1 MGKIR
6 YDITANNADFI
17 AKMDQVKGEIRKTSG
32 LAKATGNDFGALGRA
47 ATAAFSTAAL
57 AGFAKEVVNVRGE
70 IQALEQSFNVL
81 AGAKGGALFE
91 EIRRFAVETPMGMQE
106 LAKGA
111 QTLLGFNI
119 EAERVMPILRQ
130 IGDISMGDAQ
140 KFNSLTLAFAQMSST
155 GKLMGQDLLQMINA
169 GFNPLSVIAEQTGK
183 SVAQLKEEMSAG
195 VISAEMVA
203 GAFAAATSEG
213 GKFNGMLEIQSKG
226 IKGMV
231 SNFEGAVEDVV
242 NTIGEQTE
250 GIITGVIGTATN
262 LVQNYEKV
270 GKAILD
276 IAIAYGAYKAA
287 VIALSVVENARYQ
300 AALVQMA
307 GMTKMQ
313 VVMDVLRKKTEALN
327 VAMAKNPYVLAGIAI
342 AGLIFG
348 IYKLITAKSA
358 EERAIERAN
367 KKMDEWNE
375 KMDQAKSKASEL
387 TTTLKSEN
395 NTILQKEQAWEQL
408 IATWPE
414 IDRMYS
420 RQQWLALST
429 AEQERVL
436 AETIEKRT
444 EAQLK
449 ANVESAK
456 AKYWAA
462 SDNYSTATAPEDKAR
477 YSTMLR
483 SADTEYKL
491 AQKALNDFLEQKR
504 KAEWEAMPTELKIV
518 SLDENIADLD
528 ANIAQIDALIAEEK
542 ARIAQ
547 TFGGFVTTS
556 PNLTNLQLQRD
567 AMERQRK
574 SKTSERNTL
583 AAQSK
588 EDIQT
593 LGEVT
598 RELLAAQAAVDK
610 AQAEYAKSG
619 TQSSLKAL
627 ENAKKRVSEL
637 SGTFENMSGITW
649 ENYRKQYQQNAE
661 KEAEEQKRIE
671 EKKKEYAVKA
681 AQELADA
688 RVAAMVDGRQKELAQ
703 LRNSYNEELAELQEE
718 WQGLISLY
726 GSEEAI
732 PQNLRNMFTE
742 KAGYKYTAFRIGED
756 AINKRYD
763 KQEADAAETAAQERD
778 RFLQQYESYT
788 MALDRIDKKYAEIR
802 KKIADE
808 GKAAGLTEE
817 QINEMLGVASQ
828 QQAQE
833 VAGVFDVDSS
843 KIVEKWQEIEDVL
856 RSTTSVFDE
865 LAQSSSGAFGDLMQ
879 LGGDVANAFAAA
891 SNGVKM
897 LKDTTQALS
906 IAEKASVIL
915 TILSAIVAVYNA
927 IANYY
932 EKQAN
937 RKADNLAD
945 EFRAYNE
952 HFTEVIKN
960 ASNATDAINAYNE
973 AVAENARIEREARVQ
988 LRKNGAGYLA
998 GMSGEELEAWKRE
1011 NMAQYNA
1018 LADYIKTNIQTIID
1032 AGGSTN
1038 DLRNQIQESF
1048 TDISFDELSSNLRN
1062 ALVEGATSATQQV
1075 EDVMRNAI
1083 AKATESA
1090 FSEELAA
1097 WYDDFYSAMVDGSL
1111 SPEEAARLKES
1122 YKAIAEG
1129 AKAQNDAAL
1138 EAAGLLEK
1146 QRSAKATA
1154 VTQASQDSIDY
1165 MNGQLTLGNH
1175 TLLGIDSKLMDANTS
1190 LTKLLSGTFS
1200 AVAHLGNIVRNTN
1213 GLPAMAEQVAM
1224 MRASLDHINTHGVKL
1239 KA

>member
-17 AKMDQVKGEIRKTSG
+17 AKMDQVKGEIRETSG
-32 LAKATGNDFGALGRA
+32 LAKATGNAFGALGRA

-169 GFNPLSVIAEQTGK
+169 GFNPLIVIAEQTGK
-183 SVAQLKEEMSAG
+183 SVAQLEEEMSAG
-195 VISAEMVA
+195 AISAEMVA
-203 GAFAAATSEG
+203 GAFAAAASEG

-226 IKGMV
+226 IKGMI
-231 SNFEGAVEDVV
+231 SNFEGAVEDVF
-242 NTIGEQTE
+242 NTKGEQTE

-327 VAMAKNPYVLAGIAI
+327 VAMDKNPYVLAGIAI
-342 AGLIFG
+342 ADLIFG

-358 EERAIERAN
+358 EERAIERVN
-367 KKMDEWNE
+367 KQTEEWNE
-375 KMDQAKSKASEL
+375 KMDEAKSKATQL

-395 NTILQKEQAWEQL
+395 TTILQKEQAWEQL
-408 IATWPE
+408 IATWPD

-436 AETIEKRT
+436 AEAIEKRT

-462 SDNYSTATAPEDKAR
+462 ESVAKASGTA
-477 YSTMLR
+477 
-483 SADTEYKL
+483 ADTAAWINAEREYKL

-518 SLDENIADLD
+518 SLDENIAELD
-528 ANIAQIDALIAEEK
+528 ANIAQIDSLIAEEK

-567 AMERQRK
+567 AMESQKK

-588 EDIQT
+588 EDVQT

-637 SGTFENMSGITW
+637 SGTFENMTGISW

-742 KAGYKYTAFRIGED
+742 KAGHKFTAFRIGED
-756 AINKRYD
+756 AINKKYD
-763 KQEADAAETAAQERD
+763 KQEADAAETAAQERYK
-778 RFLQQYESYT
+778 FLQQYESYT

-802 KKIADE
+802 KKIVEE
-808 GKAAGLTEE
+808 GKAAGLTDE

-828 QQAQE
+828 QQEQE
-833 VAGVFDVDSS
+833 VAEVFDVDSS
-843 KIVEKWQEIEDVL
+843 KIVGKWQEIEDVL

-973 AVAENARIEREARVQ
+973 AVAENARIEREARAQ

-1032 AGGSTN
+1032 TGGSTN

-1083 AKATESA
+1083 AKATEGA

-1097 WYDDFYSAMVDGSL
+1097 WYDDFYSAMADGSL

-1213 GLPAMAEQVAM
+1213 GLPAMAEQVAL
-1224 MRASLDHINTHGVKL
+1224 MRTALDHINTHGVKM